1 MIGHTVRLCLLDGF
15 QLLVGN
21 RPVALPVQAQ
31 RLLVLLALWPGRSRS
46 ALAGTLWGDVPE
58 ARAQAYLRN
67 AIWRVRL
74 ASDAVL
80 QCSRHSVG
88 LDPAVALDL
97 DAARRAA
104 RAVLDRRPAP
114 GPDLIALLD
123 RDLLPSWDEDWL
135 VVERERQ
142 RQLRLH
148 ALEALSDALC
158 RAGHYPDAI
167 AAALA
172 AVRAEPLRE
181 SAQRGLIVAHLA
193 EGNVCEAVRQFDGY
207 RRMLAVD
214 LGIVPG
220 RALAALVRDALQ
232 PAGGLGPPAYAAGR

>member
-1 MIGHTVRLCLLDGF
+1 M
-15 QLLVGN
+15 
-21 RPVALPVQAQ
+21 PVQAQ
-31 RLLVLLALWPGRSRS
+31 RLLVLLAVRSAQSRS
-46 ALAGTLWGDVPE
+46 ALAGTLWADVSE
-58 ARAQAYLRN
+58 SRAHAYLRN
-67 AIWRVRL
+67 AVWRVRL

-88 LDPAVALDL
+88 LDPAVSLDL
-97 DAARRAA
+97 DAARRGA
-104 RAVLDRRPAP
+104 RAVLDRQPAAERA
-114 GPDLIALLD
+114 DLIGLLD
-123 RDLLPSWDEDWL
+123 HDLMPTWDEEWL
-135 VVERERQ
+135 LVERERQ

-158 RAGHYPDAI
+158 RAGRYPDAI

-193 EGNVCEAVRQFDGY
+193 EANVCEAVRQFDGY
-207 RRMLAVD
+207 RRLLAGD
-214 LGIVPG
+214 LGIAPG

-232 PAGGLGPPAYAAGR
+232 PAGGPALPAYAAGH